1 MKKAFTLIEIVIVLL
16 IISILLVATIGLG
29 SNRITDIKAQSI
41 KEQFIGY
48 YNELYSQ
55 NMTSRFRDYIQYQR
69 LHVIVST
76 WIAYRLDA
84 SAVVYPP
91 LSAMEL
97 GGIRFAPTWTVVD
110 QALLTFLPYRMG
122 CEISRG
128 DGSLQDTVYFHL
140 LVPENGKQYCFE
152 IASETCKLIERHCRE
167 E

>member
-55 NMTSRFRDYIQYQR
+55 NMTSRFRDHIQYQR

-76 WIAYRLDA
+76 
-84 SAVVYPP
+84 
-91 LSAMEL
+91 
-97 GGIRFAPTWTVVD
+97 
-110 QALLTFLPYRMG
+110 
-122 CEISRG
+122 
-128 DGSLQDTVYFHL
+128 
-140 LVPENGKQYCFE
+140 
-152 IASETCKLIERHCRE
+152 
-167 E
+167 